1 MYLLSKRLSFN
12 ELKFL
17 FFLVLQAEEK
27 YKESSLDFK
36 HCYASTSSDASFIL
50 IGRNVDQWQASIQDM
65 GEDEMADINM
75 RQSQRDKGKIEI
87 MHTFS
92 SEVILI
98 FSFM

>member
-1 MYLLSKRLSFN
+1 M
-12 ELKFL
+12 
-17 FFLVLQAEEK
+17 VLQAEEK

-36 HCYASTSSDASFIL
+36 HCYASTSSDVSFIL

-98 FSFM
+98 FSYM